1 MGTVTSSTSASNSIN
16 IFLIICPYW
25 CTTDCLHLPPP
36 FLLFFSLSS
45 PWRNTNQ
52 IGNKP
57 QLCSFPGTRYLN
69 FALRAIWLT
78 NSDSH
83 IPGCSKGR
91 LTACEWT
98 NAAGKQRGSV
108 ASPCINNRCP
118 TASDD
123 ADCRGGFFFFF
134 LCVCK
139 MEISQ
144 QKGDQGSITHVVL
157 FTRPEI
163 HFPHNNETQ
172 TPK

>member
-134 LCVCK
+134 FCVSAK
-139 MEISQ
+139 WRSHNRKEI
-144 QKGDQGSITHVVL
+144 KGASPT
-157 FTRPEI
+157 
-163 HFPHNNETQ
+163 
-172 TPK
+172 